1 MHKQKFLLHICST
14 LPNLKGSFI
23 TYYVHTQQIKGA
35 TQFEVIWM
43 DFVIV
48 FLRTNFCTFA
58 LFLSNWSQGDS

>member
-1 MHKQKFLLHICST
+1 MLA
-14 LPNLKGSFI
+14 NLKGSFI